1 MGTLTSGLYTKC
13 GWPNLGGKAFHLIRW
28 SQIYLYVLLSSDTV
42 VSSDSGVC
50 WTLIAR
56 LCERKGTKSE
66 RLVQS
71 FKTGRGLGK
80 EVQEEVLEKGKRS
93 EVGGLDCR
101 KRRRGGV
108 QCEIQS
114 TRQHCRDHLPRE
126 EPMMDTIWAE
136 AAPHPVGRCS
146 AAFSLPCH
154 RSKQGIRGTWRKG
167 YHVPENATSFAA
179 RWYFQLCTP
188 RPQQLPGPGDTYLLS
203 FIAIPCLK
211 WDFLSASSHYFIWKM
226 YRCLTKIYWMLKGL
240 LVVILAGIAG
250 CYPAPQRTWCTMP
263 FCWSCWKNCFMICY
277 WNKWLVHPFMNFG
290 QIRNKSESDCTN
302 HLRIHVEN
310 QQKLCYT

>member
-1 MGTLTSGLYTKC
+1 MECSALSLTYIWTHTIYTHMGTLTSGLYTKC

-28 SQIYLYVLLSSDTV
+28 PQIYLYVLLSSDTV
-42 VSSDSGVC
+42 VSSDSGAC

-80 EVQEEVLEKGKRS
+80 EVQEEVLEKGKHS

-126 EPMMDTIWAE
+126 EPMMDNLSRGSTTPSGKMLSSLQPTLPQEQAGYQRDLKKRV
-136 AAPHPVGRCS
+136 PCTRKCHKLCS
-146 AAFSLPCH
+146 PMVLPAVHSQATTATRPRRYIPAFFYCNTLLEMRFSFCQFSLLYLENVQMFNKNILNAERPTGCNTCRDCRLLPC
-154 RSKQGIRGTWRKG
+154 
-167 YHVPENATSFAA
+167 TSE
-179 RWYFQLCTP
+179 
-188 RPQQLPGPGDTYLLS
+188 D
-203 FIAIPCLK
+203 
-211 WDFLSASSHYFIWKM
+211 
-226 YRCLTKIYWMLKGL
+226 
-240 LVVILAGIAG
+240 
-250 CYPAPQRTWCTMP
+250 
-263 FCWSCWKNCFMICY
+263 
-277 WNKWLVHPFMNFG
+277 LVHYAILLILLEELLYDMLL
-290 QIRNKSESDCTN
+290 K
-302 HLRIHVEN
+302 
-310 QQKLCYT
+310 